1 MTDQPTD
8 PEREAKMAE
17 LKALVKAEEQESHEC
32 REALRIVLARAKA
45 AEADR
50 DKLAKQFDR
59 IAEIGERG
67 VLAGA
72 DWKARAEAAEAE
84 VERLRKVVQQ
94 AASDVTSAGL
104 DWQSNR
110 YGMKSHGGRGL
121 FFRHTHVLFRLLHA
135 LKPQPQEAMTE
146 VGIDLARPGSEDKS
160 VKATRYPDGTVHI
173 EEIRSD
179 D

>member
-8 PEREAKMAE
+8 PEREAEKAD
-17 LKALVKAEEQESHEC
+17 LK
-32 REALRIVLARAKA
+32 RLRRHLERLA
-45 AEADR
+45 
-50 DKLAKQFDR
+50 
-59 IAEIGERG
+59 
-67 VLAGA
+67 
-72 DWKARAEAAEAE
+72 ARAEAAEAE
-84 VERLRKVVQQ
+84 LERLRKVVEQ
-94 AASDVTSAGL
+94 AASDLTSAGL